1 MGMKTL
7 STSAS
12 FKYGMYQR
20 TKMPILNSSRDL
32 AKFKCV
38 YFANKTGQ
46 PSMLPKHSRVFVN
59 YTNICSRK
67 AALAGCFA
75 KCGKAPPSSC
85 RLSSI

>member
-1 MGMKTL
+1 MDMKTL

-12 FKYGMYQR
+12 FKYEMYQQ
-20 TKMPILNSSRDL
+20 TKMQILNSSQDL
-32 AKFKCV
+32 VKLKCA

-46 PSMLPKHSRVFVN
+46 PSILPKHSKVVVN

-67 AALAGCFA
+67 AALAGWLA
-75 KCGKAPPSSC
+75 NCGKTPPSSR